1 MKRSLNF
8 LPHLFLACA
17 LVLFWGCP
25 KDENGDPGPDPS
37 DDIIYITDDIDAPTT
52 WSNDYIYVITAWDF
66 YVKNTLTIEAGT
78 IIKFHASDGPY
89 LNLGGSGTLIA
100 QGTSSAPII
109 FTSLKDDAHGGDTN
123 KDGNATSPMS
133 GDWGEISTNG
143 LNGSSFSYC
152 QFLYG
157 GRSGTTLD
165 LFDSRTT
172 VRNCTFAY
180 NEGGELGSVE
190 GALNAAEALAG
201 SVIQNNTFYGNKI
214 PLTISGVIDIDNSN
228 TFHNP
233 ADASE
238 TNKYNGIFLDWG
250 ADIETTIRW
259 EETEVPFVIDDVDWW
274 VDYTGT
280 LILGNNVVLKFMPDS
295 YLNLEQGATALSN
308 HNGSGVAFTSI
319 KDDSRKGDTNGDG
332 TVTTAGEYDWG
343 GIYDNQSGYYLG
355 WGNIFYDSY

>member
-1 MKRSLNF
+1 MKRSINF
-8 LPHLFLACA
+8 LPRLFLAGA
-17 LVLFWGCP
+17 LILSWGCP

-37 DDIIYITDDIDAPTT
+37 DNIVFITEDVETPTVWT
-52 WSNDYIYVITAWDF
+52 KDNVYVIRNSGFD
-66 YVKNTLTIEAGT
+66 VKNTLTIEAGT
-78 IIKFHASDGPY
+78 IVKFHASDGPY
-89 LNLGGSGTLIA
+89 LTLSGSGTIIA

-109 FTSLKDDAHGGDTN
+109 FTSFKDDAHGGDTN

-133 GDWGEISTNG
+133 GDWGDISMNG
-143 LNGSSFSYC
+143 LNGSVFAYC
-152 QFLYG
+152 HFLYG
-157 GRSGTTLD
+157 GMSGTTLD
-165 LFDSRTT
+165 LYGSRTT

-201 SVIQNNTFYGNKI
+201 STIQNNTFYGNKI
-214 PLTISGVIDIDNSN
+214 PMTISGMVDIDNSN

-238 TNKYNGIFLDWG
+238 TNKYNGIFLEWG

-259 EETEVPFVIDDVDWW
+259 EETEVPFVIDYVDWW
-274 VDYTGT
+274 IDYTGT

-295 YLNLEQGATALSN
+295 YMNLEQGATTLSN

-332 TVTTAGEYDWG
+332 TVTTAGAYD
-343 GIYDNQSGYYLG
+343 
-355 WGNIFYDSY
+355 